1 MALSATGLAPLALPT
16 AFPDEVASVR
26 FSELHLV
33 NDRLAVAAPEPTV
46 TVKLREGLCA
56 VRELEKVWV

>member
-1 MALSATGLAPLALPT
+1 M
-16 AFPDEVASVR
+16 R